1 MVGARTS
8 RYCKLDQT
16 LFVRGAYTKSDN
28 TPAQKT
34 GSGYARL
41 FTRIFNAINC

>member
-16 LFVRGAYTKSDN
+16 LFVRGAYIESDN
-28 TPAQKT
+28 APVRKT
-34 GSGYARL
+34 GSGYVRL
-41 FTRIFNAINC
+41 ALKFILFFK